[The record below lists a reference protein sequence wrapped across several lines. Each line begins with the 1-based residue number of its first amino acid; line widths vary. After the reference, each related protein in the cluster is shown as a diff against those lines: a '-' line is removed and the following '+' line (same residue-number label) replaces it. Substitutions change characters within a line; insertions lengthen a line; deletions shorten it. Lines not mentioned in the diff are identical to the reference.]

1 MEGKLKGQV
10 AIVTG
15 GGSGIGRA
23 TVLRFAHEGANVIA
37 ADYNLAGAEETAKL
51 ATVQIGESE
60 SGEVL
65 AFKADISKGAEA
77 EAMVSFAVEKFGGLD
92 ILVNNAGV
100 GVPGTVVNTSEEDW
114 DRIMNINVK
123 GTFLCS
129 KYAITQ
135 FLQQPEDRRGNIV
148 NLSSIAAL
156 VAVVDRAAY
165 GTSKGAIL
173 SLTKAMAADHVR
185 DGVRVNCICPG
196 TVDTP
201 WVDRMVNTYNDPEE
215 ARRKMVARQP
225 VGRLGSPEEM
235 AGAILYLAS
244 PEAAFVTGSALIIDG
259 GFTGFKLPN

>member
-1 MEGKLKGQV
+1 MGTEGRLKEQV
-10 AIVTG
+10 AVVTG

-23 TVLRFAHEGANVIA
+23 IVLRFAQEGANVVA
-37 ADYNLAGAEETAKL
+37 ADYNLAGAEETVKL
-51 ATVQIGESE
+51 SQTDVAGA
-60 SGEVL
+60 GRVL
-65 AFKADISKGAEA
+65 PFKADVSKAADAEA
-77 EAMVSFAVEKFGGLD
+77 IMNFAVESFGGLD

-100 GVPGTVVNTSEEDW
+100 GIPGTVLTTTEEDW

-135 FLQQPEDRRGNIV
+135 FLKQPAERRGNIV
-148 NLSSIAAL
+148 SLSSIAAM

-173 SLTKAMAADHVR
+173 SLTRAMAADHVR
-185 DGVRVNCICPG
+185 DGVRVNCVCPG
-196 TVDTP
+196 TIDTP
-201 WVDRMVNTYNDPEE
+201 WVERMVNSYAEPDE

-225 VGRLGSPEEM
+225 VGRLGTPEEI
-235 AGAILYLAS
+235 AGAVLYLAS
-244 PEAAFVTGSALIIDG
+244 PEAAFVTGSALVIDG

>member
-1 MEGKLKGQV
+1 MEGKLKGQT

-37 ADYNLAGAEETAKL
+37 ADYNLIGAEETAKL
-51 ATVQIGESE
+51 STVQVGEVE
-60 SGEVL
+60 TGQVL
-65 AFKADISKGAEA
+65 AFKADISKAADA
-77 EAMVSFAVEKFGGLD
+77 EAMVNFAVEKFGGLD

-135 FLQQPEDRRGNIV
+135 FLKQPEDRRGNIV

-201 WVDRMVNTYNDPEE
+201 WVDRMVSTYNDPDE